1 VVHAGAGLRLEP
13 SAAPEEIAVAAQRV
27 LADGSYRRAAE
38 RIAAVIVEETATDLA
53 VAEIEAVVA
62 TAPRREAVTA

>member
-1 VVHAGAGLRLEP
+1 VVHAGAGVRLEP
-13 SAAPEEIAVAAQRV
+13 TAEPEEIAAATRRI

-38 RIAAVIVEETATDLA
+38 RIAAAIIEETAMDMA

-62 TAPRREAVTA
+62 TADREAVTA